1 MADTPPHVPEES
13 PVPRPSRARLR
24 LAGAVAILAVGAAM
38 LTVPTAAVS
47 SEPAAFHPQLITVDT
62 PFRSDKERLQ
72 TLGLDLTEHAG
83 HDYVEVVVHSQKE
96 LNLLD
101 KARFEYEV
109 AIPDLIR
116 RGIQIAEINEAYAAR
131 VKRSP
136 LPSGRTSYRTLEDYN
151 ADMTRL
157 AKKHPFLVRKFAL
170 KRPTLDGNRMVGIE
184 ISQGVRQPNRGE
196 PTFVLLGLHHARE
209 WPSGELAMEFAF
221 DLVKHFGKTRRIT
234 RLLRQARVVVVPV
247 SNPDGFDL
255 SRTDGEYS
263 DLRELNP
270 NDPLSGSTSVLA
282 TPGQTYKRKN
292 CRVVDGQDIP
302 DGSCRGTAT
311 SNGGFGVGVDLNR
324 NYGGFWGGPGAAAT
338 EPNPSTLETGP
349 SDPTYRG
356 ASAFSEPETKNI
368 HDLIASR
375 QTTMMISNH
384 TFSNL
389 VLRPNGVNPNTI
401 GANGKPVGDSP
412 DERGLK
418 RLGARMAAQNGY
430 ANIHGW
436 QLYDTTGTTED
447 WSYNATGG
455 YGYTFEIGPNEFHP
469 PYPQVVDEYLG
480 KGKYAGKGNREAYLI
495 ALEHAVDTR
504 YSGILTGKAPKGA
517 TLRLKKTFRTP
528 TWESSF
534 KDGVNTAITA
544 GREGIEWVVNPSTR
558 PVVRSHP
565 YEDLSDKP
573 FRKKVIQGGPIE
585 PSGHVDHTFVLRRPA
600 DVFRTSLDWPTPDD
614 LDLEVYR
621 KTRDG
626 KLKKVGSSG
635 NFVGDKE
642 RVDINGAAAGT
653 YVLRVINFAST
664 SPSYTLTEEL
674 FNSVTRHTRG
684 KRERYTL
691 TCEKD
696 GKVLQ
701 TDRVYIPRGGV
712 KRIDF
717 SECRRKL

>member
-1 MADTPPHVPEES
+1 
-13 PVPRPSRARLR
+13 VPRPTRARLR

-83 HDYVEVVVHSQKE
+83 HDYVEVVVHNQKE

-151 ADMTRL
+151 AEMTRL

-209 WPSGELAMEFAF
+209 WPSGELAMEFAV
-221 DLVKHFGKTRRIT
+221 DLVKHFGKNKRIT

-255 SRTDGEYS
+255 SRTDGEYV

-282 TPGQTYKRKN
+282 TPGQAYKRKN
-292 CRVVDGQDIP
+292 CRAFDGQDIP
-302 DGSCRGTAT
+302 DGSCRASGT
-311 SNGGFGVGVDLNR
+311 SNGGFGIGVDLNR
-324 NYGGFWGGPGAAAT
+324 NYGGFWGGPGAAPT
-338 EPNPSTLETGP
+338 EPNPSTLEAGP
-349 SDPTYRG
+349 ADPTYRG

-401 GANGKPVGDSP
+401 AANGKPVGDSP

-504 YSGILTGKAPKGA
+504 YSGVLRGKAPRGA
-517 TLRLKKTFRTP
+517 TIRLKKTFRTP

-544 GREGIEWVVNPSTR
+544 GREGIEWIVNPSTR

-585 PSGHVDHTFVLRRPA
+585 PSGHVDHPFVLRRPA

-653 YVLRVINFAST
+653 YVLRVINFASV

-691 TCEKD
+691 TCEKN
-696 GKVLQ
+696 GTVLQ

-712 KRIDF
+712 KWIDF
-717 SECRRKL
+717 SECRRKF

>member
-1 MADTPPHVPEES
+1 
-13 PVPRPSRARLR
+13 VPRRTHPRSAHLG
-24 LAGAVAILAVGAAM
+24 LIGAAAALAVGAAM
-38 LTVPTAAVS
+38 LAVPTTAVS

-83 HDYVEVVVHSQKE
+83 RDYVEVVIHDARE
-96 LNLLD
+96 LALLQRA
-101 KARFEYEV
+101 KFTYEV
-109 AIPDLIR
+109 QIPDLIR
-116 RGIQIAEINEAYAAR
+116 RGIEIAEANEAYAASIE
-131 VKRSP
+131 RSP
-136 LPSGRTSYRTLEDYN
+136 LPSGRTTYRTLEDYN
-151 ADMTRL
+151 SDMRTL
-157 AKKHPFLVRKFAL
+157 ARSHPSLARRFEL
-170 KRPTLDGNRMVGIE
+170 KRPTLDGKKTFGIE
-184 ISQGVRQPNRGE
+184 ISQGVRRPNHGR

-221 DLVKHFGKTRRIT
+221 DLVKNFGRNARIT
-234 RLLRQARVVVVPV
+234 GLLRRARVVVVPV

-270 NDPLSGSTSVLA
+270 DDPLSGSTSVLA

-302 DGSCRGTAT
+302 DGSCAATAT

-324 NYGGFWGGPGAAAT
+324 NYGGLWGGPGAAGP
-338 EPNPSTLETGP
+338 EPNPSTVEAGTL
-349 SDPTYRG
+349 DPTYRG
-356 ASAFSEPETKNI
+356 ASAFSEPETKNV
-368 HDLIASR
+368 HDLIANR
-375 QTTMMISNH
+375 QTTMMISLH

-389 VLRPNGVNPNTI
+389 VLRPNGVNPNTV
-401 GANGKPVGDSP
+401 GADGKPVGDSP
-412 DERGLK
+412 DEASLK
-418 RLGARMAAQNGY
+418 RLGGRFAAQNGY

-455 YGYTFEIGPNEFHP
+455 FGYTFEVGANEFHP
-469 PYPQVVDEYLG
+469 PFPEVVDEYHG
-480 KGKYAGKGNREAYLI
+480 KGKYAGKGNREAFLI

-504 YSGILTGKAPKGA
+504 YSGVLRGDAPKGA
-517 TLRLKKTFRTP
+517 TIRLAKEFRTP

-534 KDGVNTAITA
+534 KDGVNTRIQA
-544 GREGIEWVVNPSTR
+544 GRHSFRWIVNPSTR

-565 YEDLSDKP
+565 YEDLSDTP
-573 FRKKVIQGGPIE
+573 FRKEVIQGGPIE
-585 PSGHVDHTFVLRRPA
+585 PSSHVDHEFVLNRPA

-621 KTRDG
+621 KTSDG
-626 KLKKVGSSG
+626 LKKVGSSG
-635 NFVGDKE
+635 NFIGDKE
-642 RVDINGAAAGT
+642 RVDINGAPAGT

-664 SPSYTLTEEL
+664 TPTYTLTEEL
-674 FNSVTRHTRG
+674 FDSVTRHTAG

-691 TCEKD
+691 TCEKH

-701 TDRVYIPRGGV
+701 TEHVSIGRGAE
-712 KRIDF
+712 KWIDL
-717 SECRRKL
+717 SECRREW